1 MPNRRKEKEN
11 PVKRTY
17 PILLARDRLAG
28 NDSRDGD
35 SVRNDVGRTHSLDRE
50 FRQKIVPMGRAKPR
64 ESLDE
69 MLSSALLVQDK
80 ELAGIVREV
89 EDLLKN
95 TKARTP
101 ETQAVGNAL
110 ERIVL
115 CAVKQS
121 ILDRELRSLALTDD
135 LTGLYNRRGFLAVAT
150 QQMRLMRRKGE
161 GLLLFFADVDNL
173 KAINDSFGHQE
184 GDFALVRTADAL
196 EQTFRDSD
204 MLARLGG
211 DEFAALA
218 VDASGENEEAILR
231 RLEENLRISC
241 VDESRYQLSLSVGVA
256 KLDPHRLVSIGEL
269 LEQADRSMY
278 ADKKKKARIRESE
291 RAAFER
297 SLQTIAQLGQREFSR
312 KD

>member
-1 MPNRRKEKEN
+1 M
-11 PVKRTY
+11 KRTY

>member
-1 MPNRRKEKEN
+1 
-11 PVKRTY
+11 VKHTY
-17 PILLARDRLAG
+17 PILLTGDSLSGNESRDSNDVRKKAARMHSRDR
-28 NDSRDGD
+28 DS
-35 SVRNDVGRTHSLDRE
+35 
-50 FRQKIVPMGRAKPR
+50 RQKIVSMARTKTR

-69 MLSSALLVQDK
+69 MLTSALLGQDK
-80 ELAGIVREV
+80 EIAGIVREV

-95 TKARTP
+95 MKAQTP
-101 ETQAVGNAL
+101 ETQAAGNAL

-135 LTGLYNRRGFLAVAT
+135 LTGLYNRRGFVAVAT
-150 QQMRLMRRKGE
+150 QQMRLMHRKGA

-184 GDFALVRTADAL
+184 GDFALIRTADAL

-218 VDASGENEEAILR
+218 VEASGRNEEVILG
-231 RLEENLRISC
+231 RLRENLRISC
-241 VDESRYQLSLSVGVA
+241 TDETRYQLSLSVGVA
-256 KLDPHRLVSIGEL
+256 KLDPHRPVSIGEL

-278 ADKKKKARIRESE
+278 AHKKKKARIRESE
-291 RAAFER
+291 RTVFER
-297 SLQTIAQLGQREFSR
+297 SLQAIAQLGQREFSR